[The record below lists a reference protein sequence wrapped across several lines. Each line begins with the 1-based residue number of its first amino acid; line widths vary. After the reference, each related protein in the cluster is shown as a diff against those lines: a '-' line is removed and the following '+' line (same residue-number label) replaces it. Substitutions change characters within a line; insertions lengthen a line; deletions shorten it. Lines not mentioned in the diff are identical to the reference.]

1 MHGLSSLIIFFV
13 PISGFTCNVGP
24 WVIAQKTPRLLR
36 SPPMEQEPS
45 ALGRPR
51 WGLGGGFWTSIKHCG
66 GMPRR
71 YFTTKVSKM
80 MYFFVC
86 DPVEQMLPFETYQNS
101 EFGQVLFVSGYAQ
114 NPQPPEGSALGGCPQ
129 VRPAP
134 CSHMQVPTTIC
145 MGNIDLNNDLKVYFT

>member
-80 MYFFVC
+80 
-86 DPVEQMLPFETYQNS
+86 
-101 EFGQVLFVSGYAQ
+101 
-114 NPQPPEGSALGGCPQ
+114 
-129 VRPAP
+129 
-134 CSHMQVPTTIC
+134 
-145 MGNIDLNNDLKVYFT
+145 VYFLCAIQWNKCFPLKHTKSQSLARFFMSLGMPKILNPRRLSPGRVCTSQTSTLQPHAGANNHLYG